1 MHIRLFVFAWM
12 LFFSF
17 RINAQLP
24 AYPKGY
30 FRNPLAIPMSL
41 VSNFGELR
49 PNHWHMGLD
58 IRTNHRVN
66 QPVYAAADG
75 YIAKIRV
82 EPFGFGQAI
91 FINHPNGLTTVYGHL
106 NKFFPALQR
115 YVIGQQYQQA
125 SWPVEVNF
133 SPGQFP
139 VKKGQFIAYSGNT
152 GGSQGPHLH
161 FEIRDTKTTRCLNP
175 LLFGFPVADQVPP
188 ILARL
193 AVYDRRLSVYE
204 QSPKLFSLLKTGS
217 VYHIKGQQV
226 IKTDLDKLSFA
237 IQAFDRLSGSTNP
250 IGIYAAKLFIDEKP
264 VLGFAIDSID
274 YNESRDIN
282 AQIDYKY
289 HANGGVY
296 LQHLSQLPGDHSRV
310 YEHISGDGVLTLSDA
325 AVHAIRIEVKDAYLN
340 TSTLAFNIQFDPA
353 LAASRPGD
361 RPQQQF
367 YPGYVNVWEQP
378 DFELY
383 LPENALYDTIQP
395 VYYRWE
401 EQTPGAVSALHQFS
415 DAAIPV
421 HGSFSVRI
429 KPVLPTIPAAWKE
442 KLLIKNTGKKTSSV
456 QKAVWQNGWLTASF
470 SSFGSYQ
477 AFVDT
482 IPPVINSLGSGDT
495 VNLGNRTAIVFTP
508 KDDFGIAGFRAELD
522 GEWLMFTNDK
532 GRSWIY
538 RMDERCSYGVHRLKV
553 RVTDLAGNETVKT
566 WWFKRLTSSAPVK
579 KHISKKT
586 VTRKKN

>member
-1 MHIRLFVFAWM
+1 
-12 LFFSF
+12 
-17 RINAQLP
+17 
-24 AYPKGY
+24 
-30 FRNPLAIPMSL
+30 
-41 VSNFGELR
+41 
-49 PNHWHMGLD
+49 
-58 IRTNHRVN
+58 
-66 QPVYAAADG
+66 
-75 YIAKIRV
+75 
-82 EPFGFGQAI
+82 
-91 FINHPNGLTTVYGHL
+91 
-106 NKFFPALQR
+106 
-115 YVIGQQYQQA
+115 
-125 SWPVEVNF
+125 
-133 SPGQFP
+133 
-139 VKKGQFIAYSGNT
+139 
-152 GGSQGPHLH
+152 
-161 FEIRDTKTTRCLNP
+161 
-175 LLFGFPVADQVPP
+175 
-188 ILARL
+188 
-193 AVYDRRLSVYE
+193 
-204 QSPKLFSLLKTGS
+204 
-217 VYHIKGQQV
+217 
-226 IKTDLDKLSFA
+226 
-237 IQAFDRLSGSTNP
+237 
-250 IGIYAAKLFIDEKP
+250 
-264 VLGFAIDSID
+264 
-274 YNESRDIN
+274 
-282 AQIDYKY
+282 
-289 HANGGVY
+289 
-296 LQHLSQLPGDHSRV
+296 
-310 YEHISGDGVLTLSDA
+310 
-325 AVHAIRIEVKDAYLN
+325 
-340 TSTLAFNIQFDPA
+340 
-353 LAASRPGD
+353 
-361 RPQQQF
+361 
-367 YPGYVNVWEQP
+367 VWEQP

-395 VYYRWE
+395 VYYRRE

-566 WWFKRLTSSAPVK
+566 WWFKHPTSSAPVK